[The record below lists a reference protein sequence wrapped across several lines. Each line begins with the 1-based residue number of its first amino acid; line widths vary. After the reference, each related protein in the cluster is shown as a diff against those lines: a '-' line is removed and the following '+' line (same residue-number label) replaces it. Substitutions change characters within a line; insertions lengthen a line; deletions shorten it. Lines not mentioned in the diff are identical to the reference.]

1 MTERCRGRR
10 RFQVLFL
17 PTVFLLLLPVEGW
30 AQEGLNAEKSTQA
43 DTTLKEQPGADE
55 QMTNRRLLKLLK
67 KHFPDRKVEGPLG
80 LWRIEFPKDEPAD
93 EAEQKPQQPADEED
107 KALEPAAEEIGPGG
121 TDHLDPVMVI
131 MTDERADRM
140 RIMIP
145 IRRFDTQRVDDLRL
159 ALIALHA
166 NYDRALDARYAIH
179 DGFLWSAF
187 IHPLSTL
194 TPRDLENA
202 LLQVRA
208 LRDNTGTTYSSSEL
222 LFAPQVEEGN
232 QPEGEDGKAPAN
244 PLPGDNVT

>member
-1 MTERCRGRR
+1 MTERCRGRQR
-10 RFQVLFL
+10 DHVLFL
-17 PTVFLLLLPVEGW
+17 PLVFLLLPAVSS
-30 AQEGLNAEKSTQA
+30 AQEGLEPANSTEA
-43 DTTLKEQPGADE
+43 DTQFKEQMGADG

-80 LWRIEFPKDEPAD
+80 LWRIELPKDELND
-93 EAEQKPQQPADEED
+93 EAEQNPQQPARDEED
-107 KALEPAAEEIGPGG
+107 ETQPAAEEVGPGG

-232 QPEGEDGKAPAN
+232 QPEDEDGKAPAN